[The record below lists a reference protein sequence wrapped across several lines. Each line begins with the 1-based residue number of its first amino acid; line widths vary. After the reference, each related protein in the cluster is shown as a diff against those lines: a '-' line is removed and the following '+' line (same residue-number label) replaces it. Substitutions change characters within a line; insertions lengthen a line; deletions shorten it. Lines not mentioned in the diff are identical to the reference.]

1 MFRKMTVT
9 TLTLALG
16 LPGVV
21 LAEAGAKMDA
31 DGDGMVTTSEFEQA
45 YPEADP
51 NTFATIDANGD
62 GALSAEEIEVAK
74 ADGTL
79 PEMDSEG

>member
-16 LPGVV
+16 LPGIA
-21 LAEAGAKMDA
+21 LAETGAKMDA

-45 YPEADP
+45 YPEADA
-51 NTFATIDANGD
+51 NTFAAIDANGD

-74 ADGTL
+74 NDGTL
-79 PEMDSEG
+79 PEMGSDG